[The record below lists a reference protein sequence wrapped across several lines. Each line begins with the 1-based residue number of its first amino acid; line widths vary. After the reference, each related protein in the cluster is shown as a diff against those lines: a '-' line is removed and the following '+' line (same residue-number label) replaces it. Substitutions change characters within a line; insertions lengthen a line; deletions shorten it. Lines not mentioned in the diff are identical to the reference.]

1 MSGFRTMLGKIGS
14 YEPHM
19 LAVFVL
25 LAGAVLAFVELADKV
40 TAGTTASLDERVL
53 LALRTAGDVTDPLGP
68 VWFEELARDITAF
81 GGIGVLVLIT
91 ALATG
96 FLVLQRKQH
105 MAIYLVIA
113 TGGGILAST
122 LLKAAFDRPR
132 PDLVPH
138 AQAVYTSSFPSGH
151 SMLSAATLLTIGA
164 LLAGAQPS
172 LRLKTYL
179 LSVAVLMTLLV
190 GSSRVY
196 LGVHWPTDVLA
207 GWTAGAAWALLCWAV
222 AERLRNRGNVE

>member
-1 MSGFRTMLGKIGS
+1 MSGLRKTLGKIGS
-14 YEPHM
+14 YEPQM
-19 LAVFVL
+19 LAVLVL
-25 LAGAVLAFVELADKV
+25 LAGAVWAFVELADEV
-40 TAGTTASLDERVL
+40 TEGATASLDERVL
-53 LALRTAGDVTDPLGP
+53 LALRNPGDATDPLGP

-91 ALATG
+91 AVAAG

-105 MAIYLVIA
+105 MATYLVIA
-113 TGGGILAST
+113 TGGGVFFST
-122 LLKAAFDRPR
+122 LLKAAFNRAR

-138 AQAVYTSSFPSGH
+138 GQAVYTSSFPSGH
-151 SMLSAATLLTIGA
+151 SMMSAVVLLTIGA

-190 GSSRVY
+190 GLSRVY

-207 GWTAGAAWALLCWAV
+207 GWMAGAAWALLCWAV
-222 AERLRNRGNVE
+222 AERLRFRGDVE